1 DFQGF
6 NVKQSC
12 HMIIYPQMAQIIA
25 DFFPLRHSLH
35 PSLDAT
41 LRAAIAV
48 QIGRPADL
56 SRAGGNPVK

>member
-1 DFQGF
+1 
-6 NVKQSC
+6 
-12 HMIIYPQMAQIIA
+12 MIIYPQMTQIIA
-25 DFFPLRHSLH
+25 DLFPLRHSLH